1 MCVCVCA
8 GNRLLGF
15 IKLQKD
21 NQINTSSGRADKRN
35 VCKEAKIYFICVW
48 CVRETLHGGKT
59 TTTTLLLKPKKT
71 YARGTHAY
79 RTHNEPIAAVQSFYI
94 YVVCTL

>member
-59 TTTTLLLKPKKT
+59 TTTTLLLKPKKHM
-71 YARGTHAY
+71 REEHTHTAHTTNQLRQY
-79 RTHNEPIAAVQSFYI
+79 RAFI
-94 YVVCTL
+94 YM